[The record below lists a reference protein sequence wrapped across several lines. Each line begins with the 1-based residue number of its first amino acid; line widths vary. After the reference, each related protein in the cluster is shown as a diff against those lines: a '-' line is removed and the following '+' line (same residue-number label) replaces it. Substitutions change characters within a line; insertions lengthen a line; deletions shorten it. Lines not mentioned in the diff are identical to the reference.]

1 MCLWDR
7 WHRRGQGQW
16 HPPDDEDALDH
27 VDEPEWATAD
37 ALRRCHAWP
46 ATADAFAVTTARE
59 TRQAARTRVAQRRRS
74 FALDFAAL
82 LSHRTRQRQCPARP
96 TPHDGEVAGSGAT
109 R

>member
-37 ALRRCHAWP
+37 A
-46 ATADAFAVTTARE
+46 FAVTTARK